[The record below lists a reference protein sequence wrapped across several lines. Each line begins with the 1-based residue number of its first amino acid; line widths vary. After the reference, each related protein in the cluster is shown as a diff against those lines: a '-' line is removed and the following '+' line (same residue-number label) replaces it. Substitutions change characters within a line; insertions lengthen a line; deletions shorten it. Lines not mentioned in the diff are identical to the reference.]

1 MASVF
6 RNRITLTFL
15 LLVAAT
21 ALSWALGHGFGFS
34 DIRYANAFI
43 IVIAFV
49 KIRYV
54 FMDFME
60 VRHSPAWLRVVSD
73 TWVLLVCVTVVG
85 LYWLGSDHAATNHWP
100 RIQGL

>member
-6 RNRITLTFL
+6 YNRITLTFL
-15 LLVAAT
+15 LLVTAT
-21 ALSWALGHGFGFS
+21 ALSWALGHGFGFT
-34 DIRYANAFI
+34 DLRYANTFI

-60 VRHSPAWLRVVSD
+60 VRHSPAWLRVLSEA
-73 TWVLLVCVTVVG
+73 WVLLVCVTVLT
-85 LYWLGSDHAATNHWP
+85 LYWLGNDPVVANHWP
-100 RIQGL
+100 HIQGL